1 LFNINLEL
9 IVLFYKIRL
18 LDPSTY
24 LLIGFY
30 KFNQYSWVLFS
41 LTPFKFF
48 KKFKHTSLIEFNFFK
63 KKVFNKRLNLISN
76 HILLKKKISILKKK
90 DKAKYLLL
98 MRLNFFKNKYKSAIL
113 KSRRKKNLFFK
124 LNKFVELRRRLY
136 KYFNNNRNMLKS
148 VLGLKQSRQY
158 RLTKL
163 FQKNLKDHTF
173 NSLLKFEMSIT
184 NILLLSKFIFSKK
197 GSDFLI
203 KNGFLCVNNRIVRKN
218 NFILSSFDIISLPLN
233 SNFFFFYKHF
243 FNKNLKLTYKVGYR
257 LWRLNFLKFNFF
269 KQSSTRIPDWIFKI
283 IYFYDDIPKFLE
295 VDFIIMSIFI
305 VKLPKS
311 LHQYSFYYL
320 QSISFFLLRH
330 YNWKRVV

>member
-1 LFNINLEL
+1 
-9 IVLFYKIRL
+9 
-18 LDPSTY
+18 
-24 LLIGFY
+24 
-30 KFNQYSWVLFS
+30 LFS

-257 LWRLNFLKFNFF
+257 L
-269 KQSSTRIPDWIFKI
+269 
-283 IYFYDDIPKFLE
+283 
-295 VDFIIMSIFI
+295 
-305 VKLPKS
+305 
-311 LHQYSFYYL
+311 
-320 QSISFFLLRH
+320 
-330 YNWKRVV
+330 